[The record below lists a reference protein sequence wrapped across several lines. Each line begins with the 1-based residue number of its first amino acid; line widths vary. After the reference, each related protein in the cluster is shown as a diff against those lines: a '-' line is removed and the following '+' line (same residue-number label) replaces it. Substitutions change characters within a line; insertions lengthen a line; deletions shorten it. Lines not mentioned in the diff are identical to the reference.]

1 MLFAM
6 DRHPALEE
14 AFEQFRQVIIEKL
27 VDGDAEIKSLHAA
40 LLESGFSK
48 ERMDEIRKKSHA
60 QSGDYRNYL
69 EDSLPQL
76 HKFL

>member
-1 MLFAM
+1 M
-6 DRHPALEE
+6 DKHPALEE

-27 VDGDAEIKSLHAA
+27 VDGDAEIRSLHAA

-48 ERMDEIRKKSHA
+48 ERMDEIREQARSQIGH
-60 QSGDYRNYL
+60 YRNDL
-69 EDSLPQL
+69 EDALPQL